1 MMIPEKSE
9 MQNMIEVGAMWLVL
23 IIVISYFAISMGV
36 VTFDDKPTPS
46 QNVTPEVTEEII
58 EEVTEAPV
66 VMVTEDPILYMLRTN
81 GLPMREFYHWFRES
95 VQGIN
100 SQGTKDL
107 STYVT
112 VYDYKFMDSYRWW
125 SVSWY
130 RKFVVKP
137 DDKEDQFLFIFAN
150 IYSDDRGN
158 GLGDDVRQYAM
169 GCDHF
174 AVQADSRIY
183 QADYIEYPER
193 RITEFDNSWDYAHV
207 QSPGWLGYKIV
218 QEKGT
223 GIITAQSLEW
233 LMGGRSNAHDGF
245 CLYQIPRKDSE
256 GNPINATNI
265 AVLGNFGTF
274 GQVWW
279 KLK

>member
-1 MMIPEKSE
+1 MMQPEKSE

-36 VTFDDKPTPS
+36 VTFDDKPTPA
-46 QNVTPEVTEEII
+46 QNITPEVTEEII

-66 VMVTEDPILYMLRTN
+66 VIVTEDPVLYMLRTN

-112 VYDYKFMDSYRWW
+112 VYDAKFLDSYRWW

-137 DDKEDQFLFIFAN
+137 ENREDQFLFFFVN
-150 IYSDDRGN
+150 MYSDDRGD
-158 GLGDDVRQYAM
+158 GLGDDVRQYGHQCNDFSAQVE
-169 GCDHF
+169 DR
-174 AVQADSRIY
+174 VY
-183 QADYIEYPER
+183 YTEWIEYPER
-193 RITEFDNSWDYAHV
+193 RVTEFDALYNFAHV
-207 QSPGWLGYKIV
+207 ETPGPYGYKIV

-223 GIITAQSLEW
+223 GIISAQSLEW
-233 LMGGRSNAHDGF
+233 LMGGRSNAWDGW
-245 CLYQIPRKDSE
+245 CMVEIPRKDSQ
-256 GNPINATNI
+256 GNPVNATNTK
-265 AVLGNFGTF
+265 VLGNFGTF

-279 KLK
+279 QLK